1 MSDQTNIY
9 LQRTKTVL
17 KFVWR
22 HFLTIPVV
30 SLLALGIIAGN
41 ENIICLMGFFTFVA
55 IGLDHG
61 KCNRS
66 TCGAPRRDSSF
77 DEYRFTTTR
86 IETWNPHQAG
96 TPEYIREQGRG
107 Y

>member
-9 LQRTKTVL
+9 WQRTKTVL
-17 KFVWR
+17 RFVWR

-30 SLLALGIIAGN
+30 SLLVLGIIKGN

-66 TCGAPRRDSSF
+66 TGGAPTRDSSF
-77 DEYRFTTTR
+77 DDYRSTTT
-86 IETWNPHQAG
+86 IESWSPYQPGNTAYYVNKSRD
-96 TPEYIREQGRG
+96 I
-107 Y
+107 